1 MKRILTIILDAS
13 MALTALAQSDRE
25 PLYSSAD
32 GSVTFNMLSHLG
44 YGYHFVKTEAFE
56 PISSGE
62 TFLNVFQ
69 IGLYPAENLGFELG
83 ADIAYNYFRAKN
95 RSFTLDS
102 DRKIQVVDIPTAEGN
117 IQRFRSNIGSV
128 SANFPLV
135 VKGLFGKFELGAGA
149 EARLNFAG
157 STSFSY
163 RQDNRY
169 VSVEER
175 KAKLNLFNYDILA
188 VFSMNDMGI
197 YFKYY
202 PKGSRFLPE
211 GSVDFSW
218 MTLGIVLLM

>member
-1 MKRILTIILDAS
+1 MKRILTIIFAAF
-13 MALTALAQSDRE
+13 MAVSALAQSDRE
-25 PLYSSAD
+25 PLYCSAD
-32 GSVTFNMLSHLG
+32 GTVTFNLLSRFG
-44 YGYHFVKTEAFE
+44 YGYHIMETEAFE
-56 PISSGE
+56 PASSGE

-69 IGLYPAENLGFELG
+69 IGLYPTENLGFELG

-102 DRKIQVVDIPTAEGN
+102 NRLVQVVDIPTIEGTVE
-117 IQRFRSNIGSV
+117 RFRSNIGSV

-135 VKGLFGKFELGAGA
+135 AKGIFGKFELGAGA

-188 VFSMNDMGI
+188 VISYDDMGI
-197 YFKYY
+197 YFKYF

-218 MTLGIVLLM
+218 MTVGIVFQM

>member
-1 MKRILTIILDAS
+1 MKRILTIILAAS
-13 MALTALAQSDRE
+13 MAFTALAQSDRE

-32 GSVTFNMLSHLG
+32 GTVTFNLLSRFG
-44 YGYHFVKTEAFE
+44 YGYNFVKTEAFE

-62 TFLNVFQ
+62 TFLTIFQ
-69 IGLYPAENLGFELG
+69 IGLYPTENLGFELG
-83 ADIAYNYFRAKN
+83 ADIAYNYFRSKN
-95 RSFTLDS
+95 RTFTLDS
-102 DRKIQVVDIPTAEGN
+102 SRKIQVVDIPTTEGN
-117 IQRFRSNIGSV
+117 MERFRSGIGSV

-135 VKGLFGKFELGAGA
+135 VKGIFGKFELGAGA

-188 VFSMNDMGI
+188 VISYDDMGV

-202 PKGSRFLPE
+202 PKGPRFLPE

-218 MTLGIVLLM
+218 MTLGIVFQM

>member
-1 MKRILTIILDAS
+1 M
-13 MALTALAQSDRE
+13 
-25 PLYSSAD
+25 
-32 GSVTFNMLSHLG
+32 
-44 YGYHFVKTEAFE
+44 
-56 PISSGE
+56 
-62 TFLNVFQ
+62 
-69 IGLYPAENLGFELG
+69 
-83 ADIAYNYFRAKN
+83 
-95 RSFTLDS
+95 
-102 DRKIQVVDIPTAEGN
+102 
-117 IQRFRSNIGSV
+117 
-128 SANFPLV
+128 
-135 VKGLFGKFELGAGA
+135 VKGIFGIFELGAGA